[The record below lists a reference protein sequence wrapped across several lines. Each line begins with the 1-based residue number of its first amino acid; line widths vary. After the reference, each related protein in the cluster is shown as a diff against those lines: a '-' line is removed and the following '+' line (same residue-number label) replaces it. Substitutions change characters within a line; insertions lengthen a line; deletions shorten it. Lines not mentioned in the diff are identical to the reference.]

1 MKKVA
6 IIDDDENIRSTI
18 KEYLKKYEQAS
29 KEQFIVSDFAFPELF
44 LTNYKPEYDI
54 VMMDID
60 MPGMNG
66 LTAARKL
73 RNLDERVV
81 LLFVTN
87 LAQYALK
94 GYEVAATDFI
104 VKPLKYERFSQ
115 KLERALRFVPESTR
129 PMLMIRTESATI
141 TVELDDIIYVE
152 VNKHDVYYH
161 TVKDVYRVRGSLKQ
175 AEEDLGDPKFFAC
188 DKSCLV
194 NLAYVEG
201 VSAGTVTV
209 AGNELCVSR
218 SKKKPLID
226 ALAAFHNRK

>member
-1 MKKVA
+1 MKKIA
-6 IIDDDENIRSTI
+6 IIDDDDNIRAKL
-18 KEYLKKYEQAS
+18 KEYLKRYQDES

-66 LTAARKL
+66 LTAAKKL
-73 RNLDERVV
+73 RDLDERVV

-104 VKPLKYERFSQ
+104 VKPFKYERFSQ
-115 KLERALRFVPESTR
+115 KLERALRFVPENTK
-129 PMLMIRTESATI
+129 PMLMIRTDSATV

-175 AEEDLGDPKFFAC
+175 AEEDLNDPKFFAC

-201 VSAGTVTV
+201 VTGTTVTV
-209 AGNELCVSR
+209 AGKELCVSR
-218 SKKKPLID
+218 AKKKPLID
-226 ALAAFHNRK
+226 ALAAYHNRK